1 MAHHGNGHTRFNR
14 SMRKRYQSEEGGLGG
29 ADQVPAASDSPI
41 RILQEAVVSGV
52 DRELVTDQGVQSQHS
67 QGSGPVI
74 HLKRMESNTSTDD
87 KTTVVATVVNVVESG
102 SQTTGLSTTET
113 ASATSD
119 ESTQATTSGLSAKS
133 GSVTAPTSALVNQ
146 QTTASPAYS
155 SPTAD
160 TPTVTTATDPSASVS
175 PSSLNSSKTSTPL
188 FGNTAA
194 HPPASSTPIRP
205 TSTGTDSS
213 TNSTQSTSTTSTTVN
228 TSTSGVSYVDGYQS
242 GTTTSYVSSE
252 TATTSYVSSE
262 TATTSYVSF
271 ETATTSSSWSDTS
284 SYAGAWGT
292 ATNGVGGG
300 ADATATG
307 QSPSATAAAAS
318 GGLSTQT
325 KGQIAGGVVG
335 GVAGAMVFVVLL
347 WLLLRRRKRAILP
360 QTRDALPAADMTG
373 TATTEGSITRSAEM
387 TSRRSSN
394 DPLFTA
400 SYFAPAFM
408 QRWRQSHMT
417 TRTTESVCSD
427 SSERG
432 FQKISGRKIPSVLHS
447 GGDGYGGGVEQT
459 SPTASEPSSTYA
471 APGSPVIPRSPPS
484 QPPLTTPYGMPL
496 DTSYTREADEP
507 APVVKF
513 RPSPAR
519 TPVTGSANASLHNE
533 PSAPRMIPSVHVQV
547 SGSLSPTMP
556 KRPDAL
562 GRSHPSFD
570 GSRGSRFTESI

>member
-1 MAHHGNGHTRFNR
+1 MAHHGNGHARYNR
-14 SMRKRYQSEEGGLGG
+14 SMRKRYQSDEGGNGG
-29 ADQVPAASDSPI
+29 ADKESNAMALPT
-41 RILQEAVVSGV
+41 RISQEPVVYAV
-52 DRELVTDQGVQSQHS
+52 RNELVIDEEGRSQQAQDSRQISH
-67 QGSGPVI
+67 I
-74 HLKRMESNTSTDD
+74 KRQEPNASTDD
-87 KTTVVATVVNVVESG
+87 QTTVVATVANVEESG
-102 SQTTGLSTTET
+102 SQTTGLSTSET
-113 ASATSD
+113 PSATSD
-119 ESTQATTSGLSAKS
+119 QSTQASTSGLSAES
-133 GSVTAPTSALVNQ
+133 GSVTAPTSA
-146 QTTASPAYS
+146 TGPAGEHSTASPAYS

-160 TPTVTTATDPSASVS
+160 TPTVTTASDPSTSVP
-175 PSSLNSSKTSTPL
+175 PSGPNSSKTSTPL
-188 FGNTAA
+188 FGTTST
-194 HPPASSTPIRP
+194 HLPASSTPIRP
-205 TSTGTDSS
+205 TSTS
-213 TNSTQSTSTTSTTVN
+213 TNPNATSTRSSSSITTSSSSV
-228 TSTSGVSYVDGYQS
+228 GYVGGNQS
-242 GTTTSYVSSE
+242 GTTTSYDSFA
-252 TATTSYVSSE
+252 TATTSL
-262 TATTSYVSF
+262 
-271 ETATTSSSWSDTS
+271 SWSDTS
-284 SYAGAWGT
+284 SNAGAWGT
-292 ATNGVGGG
+292 TTNGAGGG
-300 ADATATG
+300 AGATATG
-307 QSPSATAAAAS
+307 QSPAATTAAAAS

-325 KGQIAGGVVG
+325 KGKIAGGVVG
-335 GVAGAMVFVVLL
+335 GVAAAMVFVVLL
-347 WLLLRRRKRAILP
+347 WLLLRRRKRAIRP
-360 QTRDALPAADMTG
+360 QARDALPAADMAG

-417 TRTTESVCSD
+417 TRTTDSVCSD

-447 GGDGYGGGVEQT
+447 GGDGYGGGAEQT
-459 SPTASEPSSTYA
+459 SPTVSEPSSTFA

-496 DTSYTREADEP
+496 DTSYTREAEEP
-507 APVVKF
+507 LPVVKF

-547 SGSLSPTMP
+547 SGALSPTMP

>member
-1 MAHHGNGHTRFNR
+1 M
-14 SMRKRYQSEEGGLGG
+14 
-29 ADQVPAASDSPI
+29 
-41 RILQEAVVSGV
+41 LQENVVSGMG
-52 DRELVTDQGVQSQHS
+52 DELAIGQEGQTQQSQNSGQSQH
-67 QGSGPVI
+67 
-74 HLKRMESNTSTDD
+74 LKRQESNTSSDD
-87 KTTVVATVVNVVESG
+87 KTTVVATVSNVVDIG

-113 ASATSD
+113 PSATSD
-119 ESTQATTSGLSAKS
+119 ESTQATTSGLSAES
-133 GSVTAPTSALVNQ
+133 GSVTAPTSATGSADGQ
-146 QTTASPAYS
+146 STASPAYS

-160 TPTVTTATDPSASVS
+160 TPTVTTATEPSTSV
-175 PSSLNSSKTSTPL
+175 PASSLNPSKTSTPL
-188 FGNTAA
+188 FGATST
-194 HPPASSTPIRP
+194 HLPASSTPIRP

-213 TNSTQSTSTTSTTVN
+213 ATSTQTSSTATTS
-228 TSTSGVSYVDGYQS
+228 SSSVSYVDGYQT
-242 GTTTSYVSSE
+242 GTTTSHVSFG
-252 TATTSYVSSE
+252 TATTSL
-262 TATTSYVSF
+262 
-271 ETATTSSSWSDTS
+271 SWSGTS

-292 ATNGVGGG
+292 ATNGAVGG

-307 QSPSATAAAAS
+307 PSPSATTAAAAA
-318 GGLSTQT
+318 GGLSTQA
-325 KGQIAGGVVG
+325 KGKIAGGVVG

-360 QTRDALPAADMTG
+360 QTRDALPAADMAG

-417 TRTTESVCSD
+417 TRTTDSVCSD

-507 APVVKF
+507 LPVVKF

-519 TPVTGSANASLHNE
+519 TVTGSSGGLNSE

>member
-14 SMRKRYQSEEGGLGG
+14 SMRKRYQSDDAKDL
-29 ADQVPAASDSPI
+29 PTTM
-41 RILQEAVVSGV
+41 LQGNVVSGV
-52 DRELVTDQGVQSQHS
+52 GGELVIGQQSQTQQS
-67 QGSGPVI
+67 QNSGQSPRM
-74 HLKRMESNTSTDD
+74 KRQESNTSSDD
-87 KTTVVATVVNVVESG
+87 QTTVVATVVNVVDSG

-113 ASATSD
+113 PSATSD
-119 ESTQATTSGLSAKS
+119 QSTQATTSGLSAES
-133 GSVTAPTSALVNQ
+133 GSVTAPTSVTGSAHGQ
-146 QTTASPAYS
+146 STASPAYS
-155 SPTAD
+155 SPTAE
-160 TPTVTTATDPSASVS
+160 TPTVTTATEPSTSVP
-175 PSSLNSSKTSTPL
+175 PSSLNPSKSSTPL
-188 FGNTAA
+188 FGSAST
-194 HPPASSTPIRP
+194 HLPASSTPIPP
-205 TSTGTDSS
+205 TSTGTDSYATSAQTSS
-213 TNSTQSTSTTSTTVN
+213 TVTTS
-228 TSTSGVSYVDGYQS
+228 SPSVSYVDGYQT
-242 GTTTSYVSSE
+242 GTTTSH
-252 TATTSYVSSE
+252 
-262 TATTSYVSF
+262 VSF
-271 ETATTSSSWSDTS
+271 ETATTSLSGTS

-292 ATNGVGGG
+292 ATNGAVGG

-307 QSPSATAAAAS
+307 QSPSATTAAAAA
-318 GGLSTQT
+318 GGLSTQA
-325 KGQIAGGVVG
+325 KGKIAGGVVG

-360 QTRDALPAADMTG
+360 QTRDALPAADMAG

-417 TRTTESVCSD
+417 TRTTDSVCSD

-484 QPPLTTPYGMPL
+484 QPPSQPPLTTPYGMPL

-507 APVVKF
+507 VPVVKF

-519 TPVTGSANASLHNE
+519 TVTGSSGGLNSE